1 MIMPRLAVQN
11 GIATPAL
18 NALGGLIKDI
28 EEGRRKQSAETFNSL
43 LDAIA

>member
-1 MIMPRLAVQN
+1 MIMPKLAAQK

-18 NALGGLIKDI
+18 NALGRLIKDI
-28 EEGRRKQSAETFNSL
+28 EEGRREQSPESFNAL